1 MRPTAL
7 LLVIAAAACGGSQRS
22 QPGAPAPESPG
33 AAVEAFMSAVADS
46 NLTQLGMLWGTPRG
60 PAAVTNLPEWQRR
73 LVVIQAYLQ
82 GGSGRVIGDSP
93 TSSGDR
99 RTVTF
104 ELTRG
109 GCTKAVPFTTIRL
122 NSGTWLVSDI
132 DLSAAGNPARPCGV
146 NS

>member
-1 MRPTAL
+1 M
-7 LLVIAAAACGGSQRS
+7 
-22 QPGAPAPESPG
+22 PESPR
-33 AAVEAFMSAVADS
+33 AAVEAFMTAVADS
-46 NLTQLGMLWGTPRG
+46 NISQLGMLWGTARG
-60 PAAVTNLPEWQRR
+60 PAAVTNIPAEWQRR
-73 LVVIQAYLQ
+73 IVVIHAYLR

-93 TSSGDR
+93 TTSGDR

-122 NSGTWLVSDI
+122 NTGVWLVSDI
-132 DLSAAGNPARPCGV
+132 DLPSAGNPARPCGV